1 MHACIAAFSSGVPV
15 VPMAYSRKF
24 NGLFGTL
31 GYNEIADCKKN
42 SMDQVLAKIMSG
54 FLDKAQLRTLITT
67 ALSAVEERLSRYE
80 KTIDDALT
88 KVKK

>member
-1 MHACIAAFSSGVPV
+1 
-15 VPMAYSRKF
+15 
-24 NGLFGTL
+24 
-31 GYNEIADCKKN
+31 
-42 SMDQVLAKIMSG
+42 MSG